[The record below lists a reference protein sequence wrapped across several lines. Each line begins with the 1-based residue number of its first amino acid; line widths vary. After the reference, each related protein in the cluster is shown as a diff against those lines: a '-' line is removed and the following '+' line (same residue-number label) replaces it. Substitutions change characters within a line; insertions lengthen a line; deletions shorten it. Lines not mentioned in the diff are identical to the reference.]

1 MSAWIEC
8 NNVHERVFCEKFENA
23 NIKLSFAPKS

>member
-8 NNVHERVFCEKFENA
+8 NNVHERVFCEKIENA
-23 NIKLSFAPKS
+23 HIKLGFALT